1 MLNDVLTA
9 PIPEEA
15 DSLHDQAAQQFPRAQ
30 CDAGMSDTAT
40 QWPGEAF
47 GPVIMGHVSVRQH
60 ETDSDIKLEKDCMMA
75 VITNLWNYH

>member
-1 MLNDVLTA
+1 MLNDGLTA
-9 PIPEEA
+9 LIPEEA

-30 CDAGMSDTAT
+30 CDAGVSDTAT

-60 ETDSDIKLEKDCMMA
+60 ETDSDIKLEEGCMTA
-75 VITNLWNYH
+75 VIINL

>member
-47 GPVIMGHVSVRQH
+47 GPVIMGHVS
-60 ETDSDIKLEKDCMMA
+60 ETDSDIKLEKDCMTA

>member
-60 ETDSDIKLEKDCMMA
+60 ETDSDIKLEKDSMMA
-75 VITNLWNYH
+75 VITNL